1 MEVIIVCAVSLV
13 IGIAI
18 VILFCKLFDMEDKNE
33 RL

>member
-1 MEVIIVCAVSLV
+1 MDIIITCAVGLV
-13 IGIAI
+13 VGIVI